1 MSKFAGKYASATF
14 KPKNVAATA
23 VVEQTSPWRKSTVE
37 PQRGKFV
44 TGVAAK
50 KSPDAYTGNK
60 VVGIATM
67 HKSCLQPV
75 FSQQEAEESA
85 KMRRG

>member
-1 MSKFAGKYASATF
+1 MSKFAGKFASATF
-14 KPKNVAATA
+14 KSRNVPATV
-23 VVEQTSPWRKSTVE
+23 VVEQGSPWRKSVVE
-37 PQRGKFV
+37 PQKGKFV

-50 KSPDAYTGNK
+50 KMPDAYTGDK

-75 FSQQEAEESA
+75 FSQQEAEDSA
-85 KMRRG
+85 KMRRS